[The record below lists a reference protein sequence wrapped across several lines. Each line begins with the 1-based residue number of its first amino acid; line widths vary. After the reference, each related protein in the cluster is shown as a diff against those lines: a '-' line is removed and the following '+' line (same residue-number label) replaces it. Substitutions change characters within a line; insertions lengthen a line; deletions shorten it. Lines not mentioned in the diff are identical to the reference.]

1 MLRDPSFDQRD
12 LSHVSTIVMGG
23 GPSSP
28 ALVNEA
34 RRRFGAAYSIRY
46 SSTESG
52 GVGTATAF
60 DADDHEALQT
70 VGRARGRHRR
80 VGARR
85 RGRPVDAATGEVG
98 EVWLRSPATM
108 TGYWRDPEGT
118 EAAIVDGWLRTGDL
132 GRIDETG
139 CLVLAGRQGEMFIRG
154 GYNVF
159 PVEVEAVLANHPG
172 VSAVAV
178 VPRPD
183 DVMGEIGVA
192 VVVPS
197 PSRAG
202 RDGPTLAELRAF
214 GARELAAHKLPEAL
228 VLVDQLPLTAMQK
241 LDRRTVTELVTRD
254 ASLPRDQ
261 VTE

>member
-60 DADDHEALQT
+60 DADDHEALHT
-70 VGRARGRHRR
+70 VGHARAGIDVSVRDD
-80 VGARR
+80 A
-85 RGRPVDAATGEVG
+85 GRPVAAATGEVG

-108 TGYWRDPEGT
+108 AGYWRDPEGT

-132 GRIDETG
+132 GRIDESG

-178 VPRPD
+178 VP
-183 DVMGEIGVA
+183 A
-192 VVVPS
+192 
-197 PSRAG
+197 AG
-202 RDGPTLAELRAF
+202 RRDGRDRGGRRGSEHIEGRPRCHRRWLSF
-214 GARELAAHKLPEAL
+214 GRTVPGNW
-228 VLVDQLPLTAMQK
+228 
-241 LDRRTVTELVTRD
+241 RRT
-254 ASLPRDQ
+254 SCPRRSCWS
-261 VTE
+261 TNSRSPRCRSSIAGP